1 MDQRMVAIPVVLS
14 LALGQWTGVFAQT
27 QAAHKPFAL
36 TIENIMRGPGL
47 YGYEPN
53 AVRWS
58 GDSQRIYFTWKQ
70 ASDPIDHPVDTYVVN
85 RDGSGLRKLS
95 EEEIRLA
102 PPTAGGGR
110 GGGGEGPQQGNS
122 RTRDRKR
129 MVYAADGDLFL
140 YDFST
145 DTRRQLTK
153 TADAEA
159 NPNFTQD
166 EKRVAFT
173 RAGNLYVMSLDTGMI
188 EQMTE
193 ITAAAAPGGAAPAD
207 GGGGGRGG
215 RGGRGGGAPP
225 VATGAEA
232 RGTDSQ
238 EFLKKQEKEL
248 LEIVKER
255 AALREENDA
264 RRKKDHPRKPFQL
277 QARQTANRLE
287 LCPDATCVVAM
298 VNEAANGSKPENV
311 PSYVNES
318 GYTEDIT
325 GRTNVGDAQNRQ
337 RVALLDVSTGD
348 VKWVDAGLAN
358 REIQMQAPVWN
369 EQGTKAVM
377 TARSTDNKDRWIL
390 ALDPATGKTRTL
402 FTEHDDA
409 WLNGPGAQTLGWLK
423 DGSHIYFQSERDGYS
438 HLYTIGFDGGEPKQL
453 TSGKWEVSSV
463 ELSNDGTK
471 FYLTTSEV
479 DPGERHFY
487 SMSVEGGARTKIT
500 SQSGS
505 HRVTLSPDEKFMAD
519 IYSFTNKPPEVFSGE
534 NRAGAPEKKLTS
546 SPAKD
551 FADYAWLDV
560 PIVKVPARDGAMV
573 PAHFYKPANY
583 RRGGPAVV
591 FVHGAGYAQNV
602 HHYWSSSY
610 AHEYLFHHFLMEHGY
625 MVLDMDYRASAGY
638 GRDWRA
644 AIYRHMGGKDLE
656 DNVDGAKWLVEQGA
670 DPKRIGV
677 YGGSY
682 GGFIT
687 LMAMFTTPDVF
698 AAGAALR
705 PVTDWAHYNHGYTSN
720 ILNNPQKDEE
730 AYRKSSPIYF
740 ADGLK
745 GALLICHGMVDT
757 NVFFQDSVRLI
768 QRLIEL
774 HKDNWSI
781 APFPVED
788 HGFLQPSSWTD
799 EYKRIFNLFETNLKK

>member
-1 MDQRMVAIPVVLS
+1 MVAIPVVLS
-14 LALGQWTGVFAQT
+14 LALGQWSGVFAQN
-27 QAAHKPFAL
+27 QPVAQNQVVAHKPFAL

-70 ASDPIDHPVDTYVVN
+70 ASDPVDHPVDTYVVN

-95 EEEIRLA
+95 EDETRLA
-102 PPTAGGGR
+102 PPTTGGGR
-110 GGGGEGPQQGNS
+110 GGPDAPQQGGS
-122 RTRDRKR
+122 RTRDRKK

-153 TADAEA
+153 TADTEQ
-159 NPNFTQD
+159 NPSFTQD
-166 EKRVAFT
+166 ERHVAFT

-193 ITAAAAPGGAAPAD
+193 IAAAAAPGAAPAN
-207 GGGGGRGG
+207 GAGGRGGG

-225 VATGAEA
+225 VATGTGAEA

-264 RRKKDHPRKPFQL
+264 KRKKDHPRKPFQL

-287 LCPDATCVVAM
+287 LCPDGTCVIAM
-298 VNEAANGSKPENV
+298 VNDAANGAKPENV

-337 RVALLDVSTGD
+337 RVALLDVVSGD
-348 VKWVDAGLAN
+348 VKWVDPGLTNAALAN

-453 TSGKWEVSSV
+453 TSGKWEVSSWN
-463 ELSNDGTK
+463 SR
-471 FYLTTSEV
+471 TT
-479 DPGERHFY
+479 ER
-487 SMSVEGGARTKIT
+487 
-500 SQSGS
+500 
-505 HRVTLSPDEKFMAD
+505 
-519 IYSFTNKPPEVFSGE
+519 SF
-534 NRAGAPEKKLTS
+534 
-546 SPAKD
+546 
-551 FADYAWLDV
+551 
-560 PIVKVPARDGAMV
+560 I
-573 PAHFYKPANY
+573 
-583 RRGGPAVV
+583 
-591 FVHGAGYAQNV
+591 
-602 HHYWSSSY
+602 
-610 AHEYLFHHFLMEHGY
+610 
-625 MVLDMDYRASAGY
+625 
-638 GRDWRA
+638 
-644 AIYRHMGGKDLE
+644 
-656 DNVDGAKWLVEQGA
+656 
-670 DPKRIGV
+670 
-677 YGGSY
+677 
-682 GGFIT
+682 
-687 LMAMFTTPDVF
+687 
-698 AAGAALR
+698 
-705 PVTDWAHYNHGYTSN
+705 
-720 ILNNPQKDEE
+720 
-730 AYRKSSPIYF
+730 
-740 ADGLK
+740 
-745 GALLICHGMVDT
+745 
-757 NVFFQDSVRLI
+757 
-768 QRLIEL
+768 
-774 HKDNWSI
+774 
-781 APFPVED
+781 
-788 HGFLQPSSWTD
+788 
-799 EYKRIFNLFETNLKK
+799 

>member
-1 MDQRMVAIPVVLS
+1 MLNKRILS
-14 LALGQWTGVFAQT
+14 VGIAVSLMLGQWTGVFAQ
-27 QAAHKPFAL
+27 KKFAL
-36 TIENIMRGPGL
+36 TIDNIMRGPGL

-53 AVRWS
+53 NVRWS
-58 GDSQRIYFTWKQ
+58 GDSQKIYFTWKQ
-70 ASDPIDHPVDTYVVN
+70 ASDPIDRPLDTYVVAK
-85 RDGSGLRKLS
+85 DGSGLRKLD
-95 EEEIRLA
+95 EAVAKLA
-102 PPTAGGGR
+102 PPAFGG
-110 GGGGEGPQQGNS
+110 S
-122 RTRDRKR
+122 RTRDRKK
-129 MVYAADGDLFL
+129 MVYAQDGDLFL

-159 NPNFTQD
+159 NPAFTKD

-173 RAGNLYVMSLDTGMI
+173 RAGNLYVMALDTGML

-193 ITAAAAPGGAAPAD
+193 ITAAAAPGAAPAAGD
-207 GGGGGRGG
+207 GGGRGGGGRGG
-215 RGGRGGGAPP
+215 RGGGGAPP
-225 VATGAEA
+225 VTTGAATGEA

-248 LEIVKER
+248 LEIVRER
-255 AALREENDA
+255 AALREENEA
-264 RRKKDHPRKPFQL
+264 KRKRDHPRKPFQL

-287 LCPDATCVVAM
+287 LSPDEKFVIAS
-298 VNEAANGSKPENV
+298 VNEGANGSKPDNV
-311 PSYVNES
+311 PNYITES
-318 GYTEDIT
+318 AYTEDIP

-337 RVALLDVSTGD
+337 RIAILDVVTGES
-348 VKWVDAGLAN
+348 KFVDAGLGT
-358 REIQMQAPVWN
+358 REIQLQSPIWN
-369 EQGTKAVM
+369 EQGTRAVM
-377 TARSTDNKDRWIL
+377 LARATDNKDRWIL
-390 ALDPATGKTRTL
+390 SLDPATGKTRTL
-402 FTEHDDA
+402 FTDHDDA
-409 WLNGPGAQTLGWLK
+409 WLGGPGGQTLGWLK
-423 DGSHIYFQSERDGYS
+423 NGNDIYFVSEKDGYA
-438 HLYTIGFDGGEPKQL
+438 HLYTVGVEGDSVKQL
-453 TSGKWEVSSV
+453 TSGKFEVTSV
-463 ELSNDGTK
+463 ELSNDGRQ

-479 DPGERHFY
+479 DPGERQFY
-487 SMSVEGGARTKIT
+487 SMSVDGGARTRIT
-500 SQSGS
+500 KESGW
-505 HRVTLSPDEKFMAD
+505 HRVVLSPDEKSIAD
-519 IYSFTNKPPEVFSGE
+519 VYSYTNKPPELYIGD
-534 NRAGAPEKKLTS
+534 NRADNRGAAMKKLTS

-551 FADYAWLDV
+551 FADYAWTDV
-560 PIVKVPARDGAMV
+560 PEVKVPARDGAMI

-591 FVHGAGYAQNV
+591 FVHGAGYTQNV
-602 HHYWSSSY
+602 GKFFSQSY
-610 AHEYLFHHFLMEHGY
+610 THEYLFHHLLMEHGY
-625 MVLDMDYRASAGY
+625 MVLDMDYRASSGY
-638 GRDWRA
+638 GRDWRT

-670 DPKRIGV
+670 DPKRIGL

-730 AYRKSSPIYF
+730 AYRKSSPIYY

-757 NVFFQDSVRLI
+757 NVFFQDSVRLV

-781 APFPVED
+781 APYPIED
-788 HGFLQPSSWTD
+788 HGFQHPSSWAD
-799 EYKRIFNLFETNLKK
+799 EYKRIFQLFETNLKK

>member
-1 MDQRMVAIPVVLS
+1 MKRIVTVLLVLS
-14 LALGQWTGVFAQT
+14 LGLSPSTGIFAQ
-27 QAAHKPFAL
+27 QKFAL
-36 TIENIMRGPGL
+36 TIDNIMRGPQL
-47 YGYEPN
+47 YGYEPT

-58 GDSQRIYFTWKQ
+58 GDSRHIYFQWKQ
-70 ASDPIDHPVDTYVVN
+70 ATDPIDHPIDTYVVD
-85 RDGSGLRKLS
+85 RDGSGLRKLTD
-95 EEEIRLA
+95 EEIKLA
-102 PPTAGGGR
+102 PPAFGGS
-110 GGGGEGPQQGNS
+110 N
-122 RTRDRKR
+122 TRDRKKT
-129 MVYAADGDLFL
+129 VYAIDGDLFL
-140 YDFST
+140 YDSST
-145 DTRRQLTK
+145 SASRQLTK
-153 TADAEA
+153 TAEAEQ
-159 NPNFTQD
+159 NPRFTED

-173 RAGNLYVMSLDTGMI
+173 RGGNLYVMSLDTGMI

-193 ITAAAAPGGAAPAD
+193 IVAPQAPGAAPAAT
-207 GGGGGRGG
+207 GGGRGGGG

-225 VATGAEA
+225 TATGETAET

-248 LEIVKER
+248 LEIVRER

-264 RRKKDHPRKPFQL
+264 KRKTEHPRKPFQL
-277 QARQTANRLE
+277 QARQTANRLD
-287 LCPDATCVVAM
+287 LCPDEKCVIAM
-298 VNEAANGSKPENV
+298 VNEGANGSKPDNV
-311 PSYVNES
+311 PNYITES
-318 GYTEDIT
+318 AYTEDIP
-325 GRTNVGDAQNRQ
+325 GRTNVGDTQNRQ
-337 RVALLDVSTGD
+337 RVAILDVATGES
-348 VKWVDAGLAN
+348 KWVDPGIAN
-358 REIQMQAPVWN
+358 REVQLQAPVWN

-377 TARSTDNKDRWIL
+377 IARSTDNKDRWIL

-423 DGSHIYFQSERDGYS
+423 NGNEIYFQSERDGYS
-438 HLYTIGFDGGEPKQL
+438 HLYTLKFDGGDPKQL
-453 TSGKWEVSSV
+453 TSGKFEVTSV

-487 SMSVEGGARTKIT
+487 SMSTDGGTRTQIT
-500 SQSGS
+500 HERGA
-505 HRVTLSPDEKFMAD
+505 HAVTLSPDEKFMAD
-519 IYSFTNKPPEVFSGE
+519 VYSFTNKPPELFTAD
-534 NRAGAPEKKLTS
+534 NRPNAPEKKLTS

-551 FADYAWLDV
+551 FFDYAWLDV

-602 HHYWSSSY
+602 HHYWSSNY

-625 MVLDMDYRASAGY
+625 LVLDMDYRASAGY

-644 AIYRHMGGKDLE
+644 AIYRHMGGKDLD

-670 DPKRIGV
+670 DPKRIGI

-687 LMAMFTTPDVF
+687 LMALFTTPDVF

-705 PVTDWAHYNHGYTSN
+705 PVTDWSHYNHGYTSN
-720 ILNNPQKDEE
+720 ILNLPQKDEE
-730 AYRKSSPIYF
+730 AYRKSSPIYY

-774 HKDNWSI
+774 HKSNWSI
-781 APFPVED
+781 APYPVED
-788 HGFLQPSSWTD
+788 HGFRQPSSWAD
-799 EYKRIFNLFETNLKK
+799 EYKRIFQLFETNLKK